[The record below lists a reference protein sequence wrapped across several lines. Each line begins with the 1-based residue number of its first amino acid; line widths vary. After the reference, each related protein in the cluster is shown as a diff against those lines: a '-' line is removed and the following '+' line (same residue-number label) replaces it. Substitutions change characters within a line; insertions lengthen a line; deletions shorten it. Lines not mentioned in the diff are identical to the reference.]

1 MAWKRKK
8 TDETEAAEVAPA
20 TAAGQFN
27 ATGDWTPVGGEQPT
41 ADHPAAA
48 TPAWQ
53 TPAQDVPPVKPAA
66 APTPAPE
73 PAIRAVPDPA
83 PATPP
88 EGEPSTSSAPAAAV
102 DPNPE
107 HIVLASLAGGFV
119 AARILRR
126 IFRG

>member
-1 MAWKRKK
+1 KSVEPEGA
-8 TDETEAAEVAPA
+8 DVAPA

-41 ADHPAAA
+41 ADHPAATT

-53 TPAQDVPPVKPAA
+53 TPAQDLPPVKPTA

-73 PAIRAVPDPA
+73 PVIRAVPDPA

-88 EGEPSTSSAPAAAV
+88 ESEPSTSSAPAAAV

-119 AARILRR
+119 AARVLRR